1 MCINAKMDTC
11 KGIDIK
17 NKAKNVYVESEEWK
31 MDKKYNSI
39 HR

>member
-1 MCINAKMDTC
+1 MQKWTLV
-11 KGIDIK
+11 KWIDIK

-39 HR
+39 HH